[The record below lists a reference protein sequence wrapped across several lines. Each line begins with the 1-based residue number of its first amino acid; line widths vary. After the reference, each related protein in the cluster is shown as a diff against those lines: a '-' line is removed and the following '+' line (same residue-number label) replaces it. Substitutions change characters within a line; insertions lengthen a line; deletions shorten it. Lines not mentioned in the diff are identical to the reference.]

1 MRRKSKRRDR
11 YIGGTASARVRGL
24 SFLYGG
30 VYPAGNGEYLD
41 YAWKIMA
48 WMPCRCPCSGRKGG
62 GVGEKKVCPLCGRR
76 LLDVRRDRAYEVAFE
91 LRCPHCGKI
100 VRIVLPARAGLRN

>member
-1 MRRKSKRRDR
+1 MC
-11 YIGGTASARVRGL
+11 GGD
-24 SFLYGG
+24 
-30 VYPAGNGEYLD
+30 YPAGNGEYLD

-100 VRIVLPARAGLRN
+100 VRIVLPARAGLKN

>member
-1 MRRKSKRRDR
+1 MD
-11 YIGGTASARVRGL
+11 GFCEGAGAV
-24 SFLYGG
+24 FFG
-30 VYPAGNGEYLD
+30 VVVFIL
-41 YAWKIMA
+41 
-48 WMPCRCPCSGRKGG
+48 
-62 GVGEKKVCPLCGRR
+62 GEKKVCPLCGRR

>member
-1 MRRKSKRRDR
+1 MYFGD
-11 YIGGTASARVRGL
+11 
-24 SFLYGG
+24 
-30 VYPAGNGEYLD
+30 YPAGNGEYLD
-41 YAWKIMA
+41 YAWKIME

-100 VRIVLPARAGLRN
+100 VRIVLPARAGLKN